1 MTLNE
6 LNQFFD
12 TYDKVT
18 SRIKEVAH
26 LCTNI
31 CSCEDIMG
39 FCNYDGNI
47 YIRVWSQDCGN
58 DAYYFPLQYLSMT
71 NDEIV
76 ECEKKKAEE
85 ARKRAEREAR
95 KEARQKKKR
104 RERQERREYER
115 LKKKFEEGGAN
126 GR

>member
-1 MTLNE
+1 MPLNE

-12 TYDKVT
+12 TYDKVE

-47 YIRVWSQDCGN
+47 YIRVWSHDCGN
-58 DAYYFPLQYLSMT
+58 DAYCFPLKYMSMT
-71 NDEIV
+71 DDEIV

-85 ARKRAEREAR
+85 QRSLAEE
-95 KEARQKKKR
+95 EER
-104 RERQERREYER
+104 RLERQERREYER
-115 LKKKFEEGGAN
+115 LKKKYEGGAK
-126 GR
+126 

>member
-39 FCNYDGNI
+39 FCNYGDGNI

-58 DAYYFPLQYLSMT
+58 DAYCFPLKYMSMT
-71 NDEIV
+71 DDEIK

-85 ARKRAEREAR
+85 IREKAEREDR
-95 KEARQKKKR
+95 EEKKR
-104 RERQERREYER
+104 LEREERKEYER
-115 LKKKFEEGGAN
+115 LKKKYEGGSK
-126 GR
+126 